1 MASGGG
7 SPGNVLLCFVRGA
20 AVANPR
26 PVHGSVPLRTTPVLA
41 PAPSWSLGSWPCVSY
56 GGISTQGRRQPAG
69 RKEDGR
75 PTGGMRWLKDEGEVE
90 WPIPGG
96 SNGL

>member
-1 MASGGG
+1 MASRGG

-26 PVHGSVPLRTTPVLA
+26 PIHGSVPLRTTPVLA
-41 PAPSWSLGSWPCVSY
+41 PALSWSLGSWPCGSY
-56 GGISTQGRRQPAG
+56 GGISAQG
-69 RKEDGR
+69 RKEGGR

-90 WPIPGG
+90 RPILGG
-96 SNGL
+96 SNSL